1 MDLRYYRAMA
11 EASPGISS
19 EMPRPFAYRIL
30 GPWLVGL
37 LPLPETAAFYALN
50 SVLSLCVPLVFFLLL
65 VSRGAGAWIAALS
78 AFLFVLS
85 KHQFGI
91 SAWNFFQI
99 KDTLSFLC
107 LLACFHAMY
116 SDRRVLF
123 AVSLLAGA
131 LAGEMALIMIP
142 VLVCYLWERRAVGA
156 RWRDAVFMTL
166 PAAAAFV
173 AARAL
178 VPASGGIAP
187 WEAFGM
193 YGGKVRHALVWYG
206 LLVNPFIPVS
216 LLPLVFYRDTIAF
229 IRKNLHLLLYFL
241 LVLASTLF
249 GSNNERLMA
258 SAFIAFY
265 MLIARIFESELS
277 HRSRRQ
283 ALAAAAVVAAA
294 GALSFF
300 HHAMGRYPLPSR
312 SLTIALSGGSLVAL
326 TVLAVVWRV
335 GAAGRGAADRSAAS

>member
-1 MDLRYYRAMA
+1 MRPGGVRNQLALLAALSALAIFLYGAVPYTEEPYAGMDLRYYRAMA

-65 VSRGAGAWIAALS
+65 VSRGAGGWIAALS

-85 KHQFGI
+85 KHQFGM

-131 LAGEMALIMIP
+131 LAGEMALETDLLRWIRIP
-142 VLVCYLWERRAVGA
+142 GA
-156 RWRDAVFMTL
+156 SRDSTRNVVSVT
-166 PAAAAFV
+166 
-173 AARAL
+173 
-178 VPASGGIAP
+178 
-187 WEAFGM
+187 
-193 YGGKVRHALVWYG
+193 
-206 LLVNPFIPVS
+206 VN
-216 LLPLVFYRDTIAF
+216 
-229 IRKNLHLLLYFL
+229 H
-241 LVLASTLF
+241 
-249 GSNNERLMA
+249 
-258 SAFIAFY
+258 
-265 MLIARIFESELS
+265 
-277 HRSRRQ
+277 
-283 ALAAAAVVAAA
+283 
-294 GALSFF
+294 
-300 HHAMGRYPLPSR
+300 
-312 SLTIALSGGSLVAL
+312 LTIFTLIGVRAATTARPVAYACLQIGPARQEHSG
-326 TVLAVVWRV
+326 
-335 GAAGRGAADRSAAS
+335 SAASGRSVQRTEGSTRRPRGMVD